1 MGVHFFVMQLISL
14 VVFICC
20 IVNVLNG
27 FGAGPDHSVDVIIL
41 CSRPLEARRKY
52 VCDCDKVEQ
61 ELNRGMK
68 DRLDKD
74 DIGGSIDLGG
84 GGEYS
89 GERVP
94 LDSEQG
100 SLVQSQDLVRENG
113 TFSIDEMRRRRNDGD
128 RYRYGDASDGGVS
141 SVVSTSVVS
150 TSVVST
156 SVVPTGVVSTSVVP
170 TGVVPTSVVPTGV
183 VPIGVVST
191 SVVPTGVVPTSAIP
205 TNTAPTSAIPTNTAP
220 TSAIPTNTA
229 PTSAVPTSIVTPT
242 QSIIPTP
249 TTLPTPTTPTYTL
262 PTLHILSS
270 PTQQHLLNKWLE
282 SFCHRQSLY
291 SYNTPTVYYE
301 VYRFA
306 GLGNVFRGFFSA
318 MTISVLTDRNVQ
330 GSSILFLPF

>member
-1 MGVHFFVMQLISL
+1 
-14 VVFICC
+14 
-20 IVNVLNG
+20 
-27 FGAGPDHSVDVIIL
+27 
-41 CSRPLEARRKY
+41 
-52 VCDCDKVEQ
+52 
-61 ELNRGMK
+61 MK

-220 TSAIPTNTA
+220 TSA
-229 PTSAVPTSIVTPT
+229 VPTSIVTPT

>member
-1 MGVHFFVMQLISL
+1 MGVHFFVMQLISI

-100 SLVQSQDLVRENG
+100 SLVQSQDLIRENG

-128 RYRYGDASDGGVS
+128 RYRYGDASDGDVS

-150 TSVVST
+150 TSVV
-156 SVVPTGVVSTSVVP
+156 
-170 TGVVPTSVVPTGV
+170 
-183 VPIGVVST
+183 
-191 SVVPTGVVPTSAIP
+191 PTSAV
-205 TNTAPTSAIPTNTAP
+205 PTNTAP

-242 QSIIPTP
+242 
-249 TTLPTPTTPTYTL
+249 TPTYTL
-262 PTLHILSS
+262 PTLHTLSS

-291 SYNTPTVYYE
+291 SYNTPTVYYD

>member
-1 MGVHFFVMQLISL
+1 MGVHFFVMQLFSI

-150 TSVVST
+150 TSVV
-156 SVVPTGVVSTSVVP
+156 
-170 TGVVPTSVVPTGV
+170 
-183 VPIGVVST
+183 
-191 SVVPTGVVPTSAIP
+191 PTGVVPTSAIP

-291 SYNTPTVYYE
+291 SYNTPTIYYD

>member
-1 MGVHFFVMQLISL
+1 MGVHFFVMQLFSI

-170 TGVVPTSVVPTGV
+170 TGVVPT
-183 VPIGVVST
+183 
-191 SVVPTGVVPTSAIP
+191 GVVPTSAIP

-262 PTLHILSS
+262 PTLHTLSS

-291 SYNTPTVYYE
+291 SYNTPTVYYD

>member
-1 MGVHFFVMQLISL
+1 MGVHFFVMQLISI

-113 TFSIDEMRRRRNDGD
+113 TSSIDEMRRRRNDGD

-141 SVVSTSVVS
+141 SVVSTSVV
-150 TSVVST
+150 
-156 SVVPTGVVSTSVVP
+156 PTGVVSTSVVP

-183 VPIGVVST
+183 VPT
-191 SVVPTGVVPTSAIP
+191 SVVPTSVVPTSAVP
-205 TNTAPTSAIPTNTAP
+205 TNTAPTSAVPTNTAP
-220 TSAIPTNTA
+220 TSAVPTNTA

-249 TTLPTPTTPTYTL
+249 TTLPTPTTPTIL

-291 SYNTPTVYYE
+291 SYNTPTVYYD

-318 MTISVLTDRNVQ
+318 MTISVLTGRNVQ

>member
-1 MGVHFFVMQLISL
+1 MGVHFFVMQLISI

-156 SVVPTGVVSTSVVP
+156 SVVPTGVVP
-170 TGVVPTSVVPTGV
+170 TGVVPT
-183 VPIGVVST
+183 GVVST
-191 SVVPTGVVPTSAIP
+191 SVVPTGVVSTSVVPTGVV
-205 TNTAPTSAIPTNTAP
+205 PTSAIPTNTAP

>member
-1 MGVHFFVMQLISL
+1 MGVHFFVMQLFSI

-141 SVVSTSVVS
+141 SVVSTSVVP
-150 TSVVST
+150 TG
-156 SVVPTGVVSTSVVP
+156 VVPTGVV
-170 TGVVPTSVVPTGV
+170 
-183 VPIGVVST
+183 
-191 SVVPTGVVPTSAIP
+191 
-205 TNTAPTSAIPTNTAP
+205 P

-291 SYNTPTVYYE
+291 SYNTPTVYYD

>member
-1 MGVHFFVMQLISL
+1 MGVHFFVMQLFSI

-170 TGVVPTSVVPTGV
+170 TGVVPTGV
-183 VPIGVVST
+183 V
-191 SVVPTGVVPTSAIP
+191 
-205 TNTAPTSAIPTNTAP
+205 P

-291 SYNTPTVYYE
+291 SYNTPTIYYD

-318 MTISVLTDRNVQ
+318 ITISVLTDRNVQ

>member
-1 MGVHFFVMQLISL
+1 M
-14 VVFICC
+14 
-20 IVNVLNG
+20 
-27 FGAGPDHSVDVIIL
+27 
-41 CSRPLEARRKY
+41 
-52 VCDCDKVEQ
+52 CDCDKVEQ

-100 SLVQSQDLVRENG
+100 SLVQSHDLVRENG
-113 TFSIDEMRRRRNDGD
+113 TFFIDEMRRRRNDGD
-128 RYRYGDASDGGVS
+128 RYRYGDASDDGVS

-150 TSVVST
+150 TSVVPTGVVPTSVVPTGVVST

-170 TGVVPTSVVPTGV
+170 TGVVPTSAVPT
-183 VPIGVVST
+183 GVVST
-191 SVVPTGVVPTSAIP
+191 SVVPT
-205 TNTAPTSAIPTNTAP
+205 NTAPTSAVPTNTAP

-262 PTLHILSS
+262 PTLHTLSS

-291 SYNTPTVYYE
+291 SYNTPTVYYD

>member
-1 MGVHFFVMQLISL
+1 MGVHFFVMQLFSI

-74 DIGGSIDLGG
+74 DIVGSIDLGG
-84 GGEYS
+84 GCEYS

-170 TGVVPTSVVPTGV
+170 TGVVPTGV
-183 VPIGVVST
+183 V
-191 SVVPTGVVPTSAIP
+191 
-205 TNTAPTSAIPTNTAP
+205 PTSAIPTNTAP

-291 SYNTPTVYYE
+291 SYNTPTVYYD

>member
-1 MGVHFFVMQLISL
+1 MGVHFFVMQLISI

-156 SVVPTGVVSTSVVP
+156 SVVSTSVVPTGVVPTGVVPTGVVSTSVVP
-170 TGVVPTSVVPTGV
+170 TGVV
-183 VPIGVVST
+183 ST
-191 SVVPTGVVPTSAIP
+191 SVVPTGVV
-205 TNTAPTSAIPTNTAP
+205 PTSAIPTNTAP

-301 VYRFA
+301 VYRFS

-330 GSSILFLPF
+330 GSSILFPPF

>member
-1 MGVHFFVMQLISL
+1 MGVHFFVMQLFSI

-141 SVVSTSVVS
+141 SVVSTSVV
-150 TSVVST
+150 
-156 SVVPTGVVSTSVVP
+156 PTG
-170 TGVVPTSVVPTGV
+170 VVPTGV
-183 VPIGVVST
+183 VPIGVVPT
-191 SVVPTGVVPTSAIP
+191 GVVPTGVVSTSAVP

-291 SYNTPTVYYE
+291 SYNTPTVYYD

>member
-1 MGVHFFVMQLISL
+1 MGVHFFVMQLFSI

-156 SVVPTGVVSTSVVP
+156 SVVPTAVGP
-170 TGVVPTSVVPTGV
+170 TGVV
-183 VPIGVVST
+183 
-191 SVVPTGVVPTSAIP
+191 
-205 TNTAPTSAIPTNTAP
+205 PTSAIPTNTAP

-291 SYNTPTVYYE
+291 SYNTPTVYYD

>member
-1 MGVHFFVMQLISL
+1 MGVHFFVMQLFSI

-27 FGAGPDHSVDVIIL
+27 FGAGPDHLVDVIIL

-52 VCDCDKVEQ
+52 VYDCDKVEQ

-150 TSVVST
+150 TSVV
-156 SVVPTGVVSTSVVP
+156 PTGVV
-170 TGVVPTSVVPTGV
+170 
-183 VPIGVVST
+183 
-191 SVVPTGVVPTSAIP
+191 
-205 TNTAPTSAIPTNTAP
+205 PTSAIPTNTAP

-291 SYNTPTVYYE
+291 SYNTPTVYYD

>member
-1 MGVHFFVMQLISL
+1 MGVHFFVMQLFSI

-170 TGVVPTSVVPTGV
+170 TGVVPTGV
-183 VPIGVVST
+183 V
-191 SVVPTGVVPTSAIP
+191 
-205 TNTAPTSAIPTNTAP
+205 PTSAIPTNTAP

-262 PTLHILSS
+262 PTLHTLSS

-291 SYNTPTVYYE
+291 SYNTPTVYYD

>member
-1 MGVHFFVMQLISL
+1 
-14 VVFICC
+14 
-20 IVNVLNG
+20 
-27 FGAGPDHSVDVIIL
+27 
-41 CSRPLEARRKY
+41 
-52 VCDCDKVEQ
+52 
-61 ELNRGMK
+61 MK

-156 SVVPTGVVSTSVVP
+156 SVVPTGVVP
-170 TGVVPTSVVPTGV
+170 TGVV
-183 VPIGVVST
+183 
-191 SVVPTGVVPTSAIP
+191 
-205 TNTAPTSAIPTNTAP
+205 PTSAIPTNTAP

-291 SYNTPTVYYE
+291 SYNTPTVYYD

>member
-1 MGVHFFVMQLISL
+1 MGVHFFVMQLFSI

-113 TFSIDEMRRRRNDGD
+113 TFSINEMRRRRNDGD

-150 TSVVST
+150 TSVVPT
-156 SVVPTGVVSTSVVP
+156 GVVPTGVV
-170 TGVVPTSVVPTGV
+170 
-183 VPIGVVST
+183 
-191 SVVPTGVVPTSAIP
+191 
-205 TNTAPTSAIPTNTAP
+205 PTSAIPTNTAP

-291 SYNTPTVYYE
+291 TYNTPTVYYD

>member
-1 MGVHFFVMQLISL
+1 MGVHFFVMQLISI

-84 GGEYS
+84 GCEYS

-141 SVVSTSVVS
+141 SVVSTSVV
-150 TSVVST
+150 
-156 SVVPTGVVSTSVVP
+156 PTG
-170 TGVVPTSVVPTGV
+170 
-183 VPIGVVST
+183 
-191 SVVPTGVVPTSAIP
+191 VVPTGVVPTSAIP

-229 PTSAVPTSIVTPT
+229 PTSAIPTSIVTPT

-291 SYNTPTVYYE
+291 SYNTPTVYYD

>member
-1 MGVHFFVMQLISL
+1 M
-14 VVFICC
+14 
-20 IVNVLNG
+20 
-27 FGAGPDHSVDVIIL
+27 
-41 CSRPLEARRKY
+41 
-52 VCDCDKVEQ
+52 CDCDKVEQ

-141 SVVSTSVVS
+141 SVVSTSVVPTGVVS
-150 TSVVST
+150 TGVVPTGVVST

-170 TGVVPTSVVPTGV
+170 T
-183 VPIGVVST
+183 
-191 SVVPTGVVPTSAIP
+191 
-205 TNTAPTSAIPTNTAP
+205 NTAPTSAV
-220 TSAIPTNTA
+220 PTNTA

-242 QSIIPTP
+242 QNIIPTP

-262 PTLHILSS
+262 PTLHTLSS

-291 SYNTPTVYYE
+291 SYNTPTVYYD

>member
-1 MGVHFFVMQLISL
+1 MGVHFFVMQLISI

-27 FGAGPDHSVDVIIL
+27 FGAGPDHLVDVIIL

-52 VCDCDKVEQ
+52 VCDCYKVEQ

-150 TSVVST
+150 TSVVPT
-156 SVVPTGVVSTSVVP
+156 GVVPTGVV
-170 TGVVPTSVVPTGV
+170 
-183 VPIGVVST
+183 
-191 SVVPTGVVPTSAIP
+191 
-205 TNTAPTSAIPTNTAP
+205 PTSAIPTNTAP

-291 SYNTPTVYYE
+291 SYNTPTVYYD

>member
-1 MGVHFFVMQLISL
+1 MGVHFFVMQLISI

-150 TSVVST
+150 TSVV
-156 SVVPTGVVSTSVVP
+156 PTGVV
-170 TGVVPTSVVPTGV
+170 
-183 VPIGVVST
+183 
-191 SVVPTGVVPTSAIP
+191 
-205 TNTAPTSAIPTNTAP
+205 PTNTAP

-291 SYNTPTVYYE
+291 SYNTPTVYYD

>member
-1 MGVHFFVMQLISL
+1 
-14 VVFICC
+14 
-20 IVNVLNG
+20 
-27 FGAGPDHSVDVIIL
+27 
-41 CSRPLEARRKY
+41 
-52 VCDCDKVEQ
+52 
-61 ELNRGMK
+61 MK

-141 SVVSTSVVS
+141 SVVSTSVV
-150 TSVVST
+150 
-156 SVVPTGVVSTSVVP
+156 P
-170 TGVVPTSVVPTGV
+170 TGVVPTSAIPTN
-183 VPIGVVST
+183 T
-191 SVVPTGVVPTSAIP
+191 APTSAIP

-291 SYNTPTVYYE
+291 SYNTPTIYYD

>member
-1 MGVHFFVMQLISL
+1 MGVHFFVMQLFSI

-100 SLVQSQDLVRENG
+100 SLVQSQDLIRENG

-128 RYRYGDASDGGVS
+128 RYRYGDASDGDVS
-141 SVVSTSVVS
+141 SVVS

-170 TGVVPTSVVPTGV
+170 TGVV
-183 VPIGVVST
+183 
-191 SVVPTGVVPTSAIP
+191 
-205 TNTAPTSAIPTNTAP
+205 PTSAIPTNTAP

-291 SYNTPTVYYE
+291 SYNTPTVYYD

>member
-1 MGVHFFVMQLISL
+1 MGVHFFVMQLFSI

-150 TSVVST
+150 TSVV
-156 SVVPTGVVSTSVVP
+156 PTGVV
-170 TGVVPTSVVPTGV
+170 
-183 VPIGVVST
+183 
-191 SVVPTGVVPTSAIP
+191 
-205 TNTAPTSAIPTNTAP
+205 PTSAIPTNTAP

-291 SYNTPTVYYE
+291 SYNTPTVYYD

>member
-1 MGVHFFVMQLISL
+1 MGVHFFVMQLFSI

-41 CSRPLEARRKY
+41 CSRHLEARRKY

-100 SLVQSQDLVRENG
+100 PLVQSQDLVRENG

-150 TSVVST
+150 TSVVPT
-156 SVVPTGVVSTSVVP
+156 GVVPTGVV
-170 TGVVPTSVVPTGV
+170 
-183 VPIGVVST
+183 
-191 SVVPTGVVPTSAIP
+191 
-205 TNTAPTSAIPTNTAP
+205 P

-291 SYNTPTVYYE
+291 SYNTPTVYYD

>member
-1 MGVHFFVMQLISL
+1 MGVHFFVMQLFSI

-156 SVVPTGVVSTSVVP
+156 SVVPTGVV
-170 TGVVPTSVVPTGV
+170 
-183 VPIGVVST
+183 
-191 SVVPTGVVPTSAIP
+191 
-205 TNTAPTSAIPTNTAP
+205 PTSAIPTNTAP

-291 SYNTPTVYYE
+291 SYNTPTVYYD

>member
-1 MGVHFFVMQLISL
+1 MGVHFFVMQLFSI

-113 TFSIDEMRRRRNDGD
+113 TFSIDEMRQRRNDGD

-141 SVVSTSVVS
+141 SVVSTSVVP
-150 TSVVST
+150 TG
-156 SVVPTGVVSTSVVP
+156 VVPTGVV
-170 TGVVPTSVVPTGV
+170 
-183 VPIGVVST
+183 
-191 SVVPTGVVPTSAIP
+191 
-205 TNTAPTSAIPTNTAP
+205 P

-242 QSIIPTP
+242 
-249 TTLPTPTTPTYTL
+249 YTL
-262 PTLHILSS
+262 PTLHTLSS

-291 SYNTPTVYYE
+291 SYNTPTVYYD

>member
-1 MGVHFFVMQLISL
+1 MGVHFFVMQLFSI

-52 VCDCDKVEQ
+52 VCDCYKVEQ

-150 TSVVST
+150 TSVVPT
-156 SVVPTGVVSTSVVP
+156 GVVPTGVV
-170 TGVVPTSVVPTGV
+170 
-183 VPIGVVST
+183 
-191 SVVPTGVVPTSAIP
+191 
-205 TNTAPTSAIPTNTAP
+205 P

-291 SYNTPTVYYE
+291 SYNTPTVYYD

>member
-1 MGVHFFVMQLISL
+1 MGVHFFVMQLISI

-150 TSVVST
+150 TSVV
-156 SVVPTGVVSTSVVP
+156 
-170 TGVVPTSVVPTGV
+170 
-183 VPIGVVST
+183 
-191 SVVPTGVVPTSAIP
+191 PTGVVPTSAIP

-291 SYNTPTVYYE
+291 SYNTPTIYYD

-318 MTISVLTDRNVQ
+318 MTISVLTNRNVQ

>member
-1 MGVHFFVMQLISL
+1 MGVHFFVMQLISI

-27 FGAGPDHSVDVIIL
+27 FGAGPDHLVDVIIL

-52 VCDCDKVEQ
+52 VCDCYKVEQ

-150 TSVVST
+150 TSVVPT
-156 SVVPTGVVSTSVVP
+156 GVVPTGVV
-170 TGVVPTSVVPTGV
+170 
-183 VPIGVVST
+183 
-191 SVVPTGVVPTSAIP
+191 
-205 TNTAPTSAIPTNTAP
+205 P

-291 SYNTPTVYYE
+291 SYNTPTIYYD

>member
-1 MGVHFFVMQLISL
+1 MGVHFFVMQLISI

-27 FGAGPDHSVDVIIL
+27 FGAGPDHLVDVIIL

-52 VCDCDKVEQ
+52 VCDCYKVEQ

-150 TSVVST
+150 TSVVPT
-156 SVVPTGVVSTSVVP
+156 GVVPTGVV
-170 TGVVPTSVVPTGV
+170 
-183 VPIGVVST
+183 
-191 SVVPTGVVPTSAIP
+191 
-205 TNTAPTSAIPTNTAP
+205 PTSAIPTNTAP

-291 SYNTPTVYYE
+291 SYNTPTIYYD

>member
-1 MGVHFFVMQLISL
+1 MGVHFFVMQLISI

-27 FGAGPDHSVDVIIL
+27 FGAGPDHLVDVIIL

-52 VCDCDKVEQ
+52 VCDCYKVEQ

-150 TSVVST
+150 TSVVPT
-156 SVVPTGVVSTSVVP
+156 GVVPTGVV
-170 TGVVPTSVVPTGV
+170 
-183 VPIGVVST
+183 
-191 SVVPTGVVPTSAIP
+191 
-205 TNTAPTSAIPTNTAP
+205 P

-291 SYNTPTVYYE
+291 SYNTPTVYYD

-330 GSSILFLPF
+330 GSSILFLLF

>member
-1 MGVHFFVMQLISL
+1 MGVHFFVMQLFSI

-156 SVVPTGVVSTSVVP
+156 SVVPTGVVP
-170 TGVVPTSVVPTGV
+170 TGVV
-183 VPIGVVST
+183 
-191 SVVPTGVVPTSAIP
+191 
-205 TNTAPTSAIPTNTAP
+205 PTSAIPTNTAP

-291 SYNTPTVYYE
+291 SYNTPTVYYD

>member
-1 MGVHFFVMQLISL
+1 MGVHFFVMQLISI

-52 VCDCDKVEQ
+52 VCDCYKVEQ

-84 GGEYS
+84 GCEYS

-141 SVVSTSVVS
+141 SVVSTSVVP
-150 TSVVST
+150 TGVVPT
-156 SVVPTGVVSTSVVP
+156 GVVPTGVVSTSVVP
-170 TGVVPTSVVPTGV
+170 TGM
-183 VPIGVVST
+183 VPIGVVS
-191 SVVPTGVVPTSAIP
+191 
-205 TNTAPTSAIPTNTAP
+205 

-291 SYNTPTVYYE
+291 SYNTPTVYYD

>member
-1 MGVHFFVMQLISL
+1 MGVHFFVMQLFSI

-84 GGEYS
+84 GCEYS

-100 SLVQSQDLVRENG
+100 SLVQSQDLVKENG

-150 TSVVST
+150 TSVVPT
-156 SVVPTGVVSTSVVP
+156 GVVPTGVV
-170 TGVVPTSVVPTGV
+170 
-183 VPIGVVST
+183 
-191 SVVPTGVVPTSAIP
+191 
-205 TNTAPTSAIPTNTAP
+205 P

-291 SYNTPTVYYE
+291 SYNTPTVYYD

>member
-1 MGVHFFVMQLISL
+1 MGVHFFVMQLISI

-100 SLVQSQDLVRENG
+100 SIVQSQDLVRENG

-170 TGVVPTSVVPTGV
+170 TGVVPTG
-183 VPIGVVST
+183 
-191 SVVPTGVVPTSAIP
+191 VVPTGVVPTSAVP

-220 TSAIPTNTA
+220 TSAI
-229 PTSAVPTSIVTPT
+229 PTSIVTPT

-262 PTLHILSS
+262 PTLHTLSS

-291 SYNTPTVYYE
+291 SYNTPTVYYD

>member
-1 MGVHFFVMQLISL
+1 MGVHFFVMQLISI

-52 VCDCDKVEQ
+52 VCDCYKVEQ

-113 TFSIDEMRRRRNDGD
+113 TFFIDEMRRRRNDGD

-141 SVVSTSVVS
+141 SVVSTSVVP
-150 TSVVST
+150 TG
-156 SVVPTGVVSTSVVP
+156 VVPTGVV
-170 TGVVPTSVVPTGV
+170 
-183 VPIGVVST
+183 
-191 SVVPTGVVPTSAIP
+191 
-205 TNTAPTSAIPTNTAP
+205 PTSAIPTNTAP

-291 SYNTPTVYYE
+291 SYNTPTVYYD

>member
-1 MGVHFFVMQLISL
+1 MGVHFFVMQLISI

-52 VCDCDKVEQ
+52 VCDCYKVEQ

-141 SVVSTSVVS
+141 SVVSTSVV
-150 TSVVST
+150 
-156 SVVPTGVVSTSVVP
+156 PTGVVSTSVVP
-170 TGVVPTSVVPTGV
+170 TGVVPTSAVPTNTA
-183 VPIGVVST
+183 S
-191 SVVPTGVVPTSAIP
+191 TSAIP

-220 TSAIPTNTA
+220 TSAI
-229 PTSAVPTSIVTPT
+229 PTSIVTPT

-262 PTLHILSS
+262 PTLHTLSS

-291 SYNTPTVYYE
+291 SYNTPTVYYD
-301 VYRFA
+301 VYKFA

-330 GSSILFLPF
+330 GSSVLFLPF

>member
-1 MGVHFFVMQLISL
+1 MGVHFFVMQLISI

-27 FGAGPDHSVDVIIL
+27 FGAGPDHLVDVIIL

-52 VCDCDKVEQ
+52 VCDCYKVEQ

-150 TSVVST
+150 TSVV
-156 SVVPTGVVSTSVVP
+156 PTGVVSTSVVP
-170 TGVVPTSVVPTGV
+170 TG
-183 VPIGVVST
+183 
-191 SVVPTGVVPTSAIP
+191 VVPTGVVPTSAIP

-220 TSAIPTNTA
+220 TSAI
-229 PTSAVPTSIVTPT
+229 PTSIVTPT

-291 SYNTPTVYYE
+291 SYNTPTVYYD